1 MSQANLAEEYLTV
14 EELSKRIRYSKQTLY
29 NMISSKKF
37 IKGQHYLKPSPKKVL
52 FLWSGIQTWLE
63 DQNSH
68 DNNQNGPA
76 TDENLTN
83 LVTNLTNHTKSLIHI

>member
-1 MSQANLAEEYLTV
+1 MSQTNLAEEYLTV

-37 IKGQHYLKPSPKKVL
+37 IKGQHYLKPSRKKVL

-63 DQNSH
+63 DQNSRS
-68 DNNQNGPA
+68 DDQDRPA

-83 LVTNLTNHTKSLIHI
+83 LITNHTKSLINI